1 MLEAFLFENSLKL
14 LELSKGVLM
23 LLRIPLGSRH
33 HTLQVLDGL
42 SHHEHLGTVSRS
54 PGMDEDADDIL
65 GRSSHVLSASSASAD
80 QLDDP
85 RPMLRL
91 MLAICVCRL
100 RTVIVILEACAKM
113 LPS

>member
-42 SHHEHLGTVSRS
+42 IHHEHL
-54 PGMDEDADDIL
+54 A
-65 GRSSHVLSASSASAD
+65 
-80 QLDDP
+80 
-85 RPMLRL
+85 
-91 MLAICVCRL
+91 
-100 RTVIVILEACAKM
+100 LEAWHRVAV
-113 LPS
+113 PGDG

>member
-1 MLEAFLFENSLKL
+1 
-14 LELSKGVLM
+14 M
-23 LLRIPLGSRH
+23 LLRIPLGSPH
-33 HTLQVLDGL
+33 LQVLDGL